1 MEQMQTIIDEEDQT
15 FQQNG
20 IIVEPKYD
28 ISEDERKGRKL
39 RHYVK
44 KYQMSWIPSNITEYL
59 FYDDTGVLAINEEQ
73 VKSLYIE
80 FTSIMK
86 NIHKNICKK
95 YEEVIKT
102 IIMDTDLNNIDFPLL
117 CEQIKI
123 DGLATFLNEELKT
136 KLNLKDFENLGE
148 LDTEAIGEE
157 SGG

>member
-1 MEQMQTIIDEEDQT
+1 
-15 FQQNG
+15 
-20 IIVEPKYD
+20 
-28 ISEDERKGRKL
+28 
-39 RHYVK
+39 
-44 KYQMSWIPSNITEYL
+44 MSWIPSNITEYL